1 MTIRRSVLTTI
12 MAGASLCALA
22 STALAADIIDPP
34 IIAAPVLEEVKPFGG
49 WYIRGDVGYSFNS
62 AVEKSKYQGVFQ
74 GGPIDPNNQ
83 PPVLLGDLPADG
95 LDSEFDDTI
104 VVGVGVGAH
113 MGHFLRGDITADWTF
128 NGHNGAPF
136 VGEVGDNPVCG
147 TGLCGYEFGGDYNA
161 ITVLA
166 NAYVDMGTYA
176 GITPYVGAG
185 IGFAHVDYKDV
196 SSTACGDPNATAT
209 SGTACDGSTVAFP
222 LETIEGSYEGESSLR
237 LAWSLAAGASYSLND
252 ALAIDG
258 GYKFTRIAEGDM
270 LKDYNAG
277 HSVKDGGINMHQ
289 VRLGARYKLH

>member
-22 STALAADIIDPP
+22 STAMAADIIDPP
-34 IIAAPVLEEVKPFGG
+34 IIAAPVVEQVKPFGG
-49 WYIRGDVGYSFNS
+49 WYIRGDMGYSFNS
-62 AVEKSKYQGVFQ
+62 SADKSKYQGTFQ

-83 PPVLLGDLPADG
+83 PPILLGDLPADN
-95 LDSEFDDTI
+95 LDGEYDDTI

-113 MGHFLRGDITADWTF
+113 LGHYLRGDITADWIIS
-128 NGHNGAPF
+128 GHNNAAF
-136 VGEVGDNPVCG
+136 IGEVGNNPVCG
-147 TGLCGYEFGGDYNA
+147 TGACSYAFGGDYNA
-161 ITVLA
+161 ITVMA

-185 IGFAHVDYKDV
+185 IGFAHVDYGDV
-196 SSTACGDPNATAT
+196 TSSNCADPNAVTT
-209 SGTACDGSTVAFP
+209 SGTACDGSTAAFP
-222 LETIEGSYEGESSLR
+222 LETVESTYDGASSLR
-237 LAWSLAAGASYSLND
+237 LAWSLAAGASYALND
-252 ALAIDG
+252 TLSLDG

-277 HSVKDGGINMHQ
+277 HALKDGGINMHQ